1 MFLNAV
7 IKCVTKYGNSFNI
20 ENFDRI
26 VTLLHYQIFHQ
37 LTIDLESCTFLHQ
50 CLKLGEDAYQNFYK
64 IWFIDKTE
72 RLFDTIPKM
81 KTSKGWRPTIQAYD
95 LTLL

>member
-1 MFLNAV
+1 MV
-7 IKCVTKYGNSFNI
+7 YSRDTEHCHVT
-20 ENFDRI
+20 NF
-26 VTLLHYQIFHQ
+26 VTNLQ
-37 LTIDLESCTFLHQ
+37 IDLESCTFLHE